1 MRRRE
6 LCSLRRYILPFFFV
20 EANRIVK
27 LFDGV
32 FVLPGMSYFRFRN
45 RREIVVEDLVEI
57 LAQRFV
63 VDLGGE
69 ARDVIVV
76 VLTPTSH
83 CRPSE
88 QSLDE

>member
-1 MRRRE
+1 
-6 LCSLRRYILPFFFV
+6 
-20 EANRIVK
+20 
-27 LFDGV
+27 
-32 FVLPGMSYFRFRN
+32 MSYFRFRY
-45 RREIVVEDLVEI
+45 RREIVVENLVEI

-69 ARDVIVV
+69 ACDVV
-76 VLTPTSH
+76 VVVFAPTSH